1 MIRRPPRS
9 TLFPY
14 TTLFRSHPTGSVT
27 GCAAR
32 HEARHSPRL
41 PLAPPCSQPRSRPG
55 VAELGV
61 VRRLRHF
68 HPTTGE
74 KQKRNHKYKQHD
86 PMKYITTILFTAC
99 ILALAPL
106 AQAHA
111 YTSVVIGDTDPT
123 FTITVPANK
132 AIIITNFSQDS
143 AGTTNPGLTVNI
155 NSTLINALHAVVV
168 GDSKNESTKD
178 VIIAG
183 PAIVTVNPSG
193 GTALFLTYKTISN

>member
-14 TTLFRSHPTGSVT
+14 TTLFRSAHFWRRTFNDLQKFINDLRKLGRVFTHTRAAPTSRLCRSVTERGSHPTGSVT

-41 PLAPPCSQPRSRPG
+41 RLAPPCSQPRSRPG

-74 KQKRNHKYKQHD
+74 KQKRNHKYKQ
-86 PMKYITTILFTAC
+86 IGR
-99 ILALAPL
+99 
-106 AQAHA
+106 AH
-111 YTSVVIGDTDPT
+111 V
-123 FTITVPANK
+123 
-132 AIIITNFSQDS
+132 
-143 AGTTNPGLTVNI
+143 
-155 NSTLINALHAVVV
+155 
-168 GDSKNESTKD
+168 
-178 VIIAG
+178 
-183 PAIVTVNPSG
+183 
-193 GTALFLTYKTISN
+193 